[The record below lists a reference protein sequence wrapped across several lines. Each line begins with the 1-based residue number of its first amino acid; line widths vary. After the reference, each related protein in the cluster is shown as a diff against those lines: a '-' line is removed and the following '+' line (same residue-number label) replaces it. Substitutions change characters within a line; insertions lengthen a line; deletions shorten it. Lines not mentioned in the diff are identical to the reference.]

1 MNWCD
6 GSPVSPQTAGNAD
19 SAAAM
24 PFPRL
29 SSVANAEKTSTEPNG
44 TTAARNPWYGAV

>member
-1 MNWCD
+1 MNWCA
-6 GSPVSPQTAGNAD
+6 GSPVSPQTAENAD

-29 SSVANAEKTSTEPNG
+29 SSAVNAEKTSTEPNG